1 MTMLLASSET
11 ENKEKN
17 RACARLVRVDPAE
30 YFAQQFGDY
39 WPEGGED
46 GDADSNDA
54 GKGLR
59 ARPRDAWL
67 RGFAQLRG
75 QMPPAKSVGDCAA
88 IAALTLRAEVEARTL
103 IAGSFSDCGYDAVA
117 SRRDVV

>member
-1 MTMLLASSET
+1 MWISVWRKSKDLTHRGRRAERKAGEILRAAWGKDAGHCMTMLVASSAT
-11 ENKEKN
+11 ENKQKN

-30 YFAQQFGDY
+30 NFAEQLGDY

-59 ARPRDAWL
+59 
-67 RGFAQLRG
+67 
-75 QMPPAKSVGDCAA
+75 S
-88 IAALTLRAEVEARTL
+88 
-103 IAGSFSDCGYDAVA
+103 
-117 SRRDVV
+117 